1 MASLLRSVLCG
12 AVAFSLSAARVSLAD
27 DTVTIDLRGRV
38 RAACTVS
45 MHSARVDLGD
55 IMDSAAR
62 TIPIHFYC
70 NAPFTY
76 EMRSRYGG
84 LRHVRISSA
93 SPHFRV
99 VVPYVVVTR
108 LPTSAGDIVDTCAS
122 GDLAAE
128 PVRCRMSD
136 SGSGISIDRE
146 ASLTVTFPDDTR
158 VPLAGRY
165 RDVISLAFSPRY

>member
-1 MASLLRSVLCG
+1 MACFLRSVLCG
-12 AVAFSLSAARVSLAD
+12 AVAFSLSTARGAQAE
-27 DTVTIDLRGRV
+27 DTVTIDLRGRIKAV
-38 RAACTVS
+38 CTVS
-45 MHSARVDLGD
+45 MHSARADLGD
-55 IMDSAAR
+55 IMDGVAR

-70 NAPFTY
+70 NTPFTY

-84 LRHVRISSA
+84 LRHMRISSA

-99 VVPYVVVTR
+99 VVPYVLVTR

-122 GDLAAE
+122 ADLAVE
-128 PVRCRMSD
+128 PVRCRLSD
-136 SGSGISIDRE
+136 SGSGISVDRE